1 MRQIRDLLTPQSD
14 NKGLDVRLAIG
25 PTGVKSWHVPDAAMR
40 TVGSSAEVA
49 ATMLEGERNRAVGQ
63 TNMNERSSRSHSVV
77 SIQVAGRDVRSGTKL
92 SGFLNLVDLAGSER
106 VGRSEATGARLKEA
120 QHINKSLSALGDVIN
135 AHANKSSHIPF
146 RNSKLTTLLQD
157 SLGGRAKVCMFVHI
171 NPETASSGESLSTLY
186 FAQRAATVTLGGARV
201 NMESG
206 EVETLTKNLKKAQ
219 EDLEQREAEVLK
231 LRQAARSGGGGA
243 HGGASASAKPDPKE
257 QDLRRDLMDSRKVQ
271 KGLEEELKQLS
282 THKIGMESAMNRM
295 RADLDA
301 TKLAKDESA
310 AEVLQLKRD
319 MQKLQVRVVSGVCVG
334 GVARARRRSECGVC
348 MGRSERGEGK
358 GTRLSRVC
366 ACVTLGQVALKQREA
381 ENTRLSRQSSGQ
393 TSPKRLRHNDLKPA
407 VGSVSPVMAAPKAR
421 VVRPA
426 TAAAVRAS
434 LPAGF
439 ASMASPRGAR
449 PTSAAV
455 RSSTQNSLAGSLA
468 GSGQTTPRGEHA
480 GTAARLAAARKSVGV
495 ASSVVPSNPVN
506 RRQSTQAVGG
516 RWM

>member
-243 HGGASASAKPDPKE
+243 HGGAIDSL
-257 QDLRRDLMDSRKVQ
+257 QQRRHD
-271 KGLEEELKQLS
+271 G
-282 THKIGMESAMNRM
+282 
-295 RADLDA
+295 
-301 TKLAKDESA
+301 
-310 AEVLQLKRD
+310 
-319 MQKLQVRVVSGVCVG
+319 G
-334 GVARARRRSECGVC
+334 GVEPCSSSSGARLGGAHGGARLGRSTRPGGGGSGAVGCSGRQHSGAGVVPCSGTGARLSCSARHLAGSSGSGNAGSNGARLGGTRRSLCGASGALHRARRRI
-348 MGRSERGEGK
+348 
-358 GTRLSRVC
+358 
-366 ACVTLGQVALKQREA
+366 
-381 ENTRLSRQSSGQ
+381 
-393 TSPKRLRHNDLKPA
+393 
-407 VGSVSPVMAAPKAR
+407 AAPLIRGGLAGLAQR
-421 VVRPA
+421 WRGLTHWV
-426 TAAAVRAS
+426 
-434 LPAGF
+434 LPARGPEDLLSYVQ
-439 ASMASPRGAR
+439 ACTVSKRREPR
-449 PTSAAV
+449 
-455 RSSTQNSLAGSLA
+455 
-468 GSGQTTPRGEHA
+468 
-480 GTAARLAAARKSVGV
+480 
-495 ASSVVPSNPVN
+495 
-506 RRQSTQAVGG
+506 
-516 RWM
+516 